1 MIEAHLKLLGT
12 VMKDR
17 VTGIKGMVESVSFDC
32 YGCVQAV
39 LRPVANKEGKF
50 PDAHWFDV
58 KRLEPAGKRLMGAP
72 PFVAPGKEIGPA
84 NKPSFESLPPR

>member
-12 VMKDR
+12 TMKDR
-17 VTGIKGMVESVSFDC
+17 VTGVKGMVESVSFDC

-39 LRPVANKEGKF
+39 LRPAAGKENKV

-58 KRLEPAGKRLMGAP
+58 KRLENAGKRLMALP
-72 PFVAPGKEIGPA
+72 AFLPPGKEIGPA
-84 NKPSFESLPPR
+84 SKPAFSSLPSK